1 MARRATRKNQAALIL
16 LLLLLAALAF
26 LYLSR
31 RNQPTTGAG
40 DSESAAS
47 RTTPAA
53 VTSGSPIANI
63 GSGGSLNGGWFQLY
77 FTAPKYPDNPADHK
91 GGFDAK
97 LAELMDTAQRS
108 LDVADYDFDLANV
121 ADAMVRARQ
130 RGVTVRMVTDSDTLN
145 NTKNKPVQDAFARL
159 KGAGILVVG
168 DNRQPIMH
176 NKFTVVDQ
184 ADVETGSW
192 NYTDGDTYHLN
203 NHMIIISSKELA
215 ANYTAEFNKMFEL

>member
-53 VTSGSPIANI
+53 GTSGSPIANI

-91 GGFDAK
+91 GGLDAK

-121 ADAMVRARQ
+121 ADAMVRAKQ

-159 KGAGILVVG
+159 KGAGIPVVG

-184 ADVETGSW
+184 AVVETGSW
-192 NYTDGDTYHLN
+192 NYTDGDTYYLN
-203 NHMIIISSKELA
+203 NNMIVISSKELA